1 MPFPSMFKKTESSA
15 QHSLNGTDR
24 PLPPDT
30 DARVKRLATITSVSA
45 FVATASLIFAV
56 VTNGQSNAAVAAVQE
71 NMTTTVVAAKDIPC
85 GTTIKES
92 MLTTAQVPAQY
103 VSQNAITELQDAIG
117 KQATVRIDANC
128 QVRGSEL
135 SGKETSSSLA
145 TKLSKGKKAVS
156 IDVSTA
162 SDFARSLLHQGDK
175 VSLFCFQAQEDGSK
189 KKLRLAKDVPVL
201 ALDGYISYADLSGS
215 QEGSVSY
222 SNITVEVDGKTAE
235 EIRQNQDEG
244 NTIWLILTAASDT
257 RN

>member
-1 MPFPSMFKKTESSA
+1 MPFPPLFKKTESGA
-15 QHSLNGTDR
+15 QHSLNEPGQ

-30 DARVKRLATITSVSA
+30 DMRVKRLATIASVSA

-56 VTNGQSNAAVAAVQE
+56 VTNGQSSAAVAAAQE

-85 GTTIKES
+85 GSTIKES
-92 MLTTAQVPAQY
+92 MLTTAQVPSQY
-103 VSQNAITELQDAIG
+103 VSQNAVTRLEDVVG
-117 KQATVRIDANC
+117 HQATVRIDANS
-128 QVRGSEL
+128 QVRTSEL
-135 SGKETSSSLA
+135 SGKDASSSLA

-162 SDFARSLLHQGDK
+162 SDFARSLLHQGDE
-175 VSLFCFQAQEDGSK
+175 VSLLCFQKQEDGTK

-201 ALDGYISYADLSGS
+201 ALDGYISYSDLSGS

-222 SNITVEVDGKTAE
+222 SNVTVEVDGKTAE
-235 EIRQNQDEG
+235 KIRQNQDEG